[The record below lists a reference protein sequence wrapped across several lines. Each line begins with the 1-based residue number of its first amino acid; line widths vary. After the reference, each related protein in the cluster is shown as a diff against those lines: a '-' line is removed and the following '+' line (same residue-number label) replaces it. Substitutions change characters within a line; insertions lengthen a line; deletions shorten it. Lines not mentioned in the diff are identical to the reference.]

1 MDQAKCRNIKGQPHS
16 LELDVMARAG
26 FIVQRLTIRLTL
38 IFLGGLFIGSG
49 CSKSEGPE
57 NPTPVEAILPFS
69 LELVTSTAG
78 LDNFN
83 HVNGATGEK
92 WFPETMGAGG
102 AFLDFDNDGW
112 LDIILVGGGTWEDNN
127 NTPALSLYR
136 NTQDGTFTDATQEAG
151 LATLR
156 AYGFG
161 IAAADYDNDGDADLV
176 FTSLSGTMLLN
187 NSDGVFTDVS
197 ESAGL
202 AETNTWNTSILFVDA
217 DLDGWL
223 DLYLGSYV
231 DWSKEADIFCTLDG
245 SNKSYCTPELYDG
258 VESLFFYNNGDGT
271 FSDQTTA
278 RGFASSP
285 GKTLGAALFDYNAD
299 GKPDLIVS
307 NDTQRDLLY
316 ENNGD
321 GTFTE
326 KGQLSGIA
334 FDENGKA
341 RAGMGV
347 DTGFIDESG
356 REAIF
361 VGNFSKEMIAVFQH
375 IGDGLF
381 VDKAA
386 RSQIGRPSLLT
397 LTFGLTL
404 LDIDLDGDLDLFTAN
419 GHLQSEIENTQEGI
433 SYRQL
438 PHLFLNDGS
447 GSFTDVAAKIPE
459 TTLAPIVGRGIAY
472 GDYDKDGDLDVLIT
486 ENGGPAH
493 LWNNDLSSD
502 NNYLRVHLTGNESNK
517 DALGARIEVIADG
530 KTQIRYVRTGS
541 SYLSQSELTA
551 TFGLGSATTV
561 DTLSIVWPNGKKDT
575 QLNVQAGQELR
586 VVE

>member
-1 MDQAKCRNIKGQPHS
+1 
-16 LELDVMARAG
+16 MARAG
-26 FIVQRLTIRLTL
+26 FIVQRLVIQLTL
-38 IFLGGLFIGSG
+38 VLGGFILGTGCGKSG
-49 CSKSEGPE
+49 E
-57 NPTPVEAILPFS
+57 NTEPVATETALPFS
-69 LELVTSTAG
+69 LNLVTSSTG
-78 LDNFN
+78 LETFK

-92 WFPETMGAGG
+92 WFPETMGAGA

-112 LDIILVGGGTWEDNN
+112 LDILLVGGGTWDNNN
-127 NTPALSLYR
+127 NTPALALYR
-136 NTQDGTFTDATQEAG
+136 NAQDGTFTEATKAAG
-151 LATLR
+151 LADLR

-161 IAAADYDNDGDADLV
+161 VAAADYDNDGDADIAFSTLH
-176 FTSLSGTMLLN
+176 GTTLLN
-187 NSDGVFTDVS
+187 NEDGIFKDVS
-197 ESAGL
+197 KSAGF
-202 AETNTWNTSILFVDA
+202 AEINTWNTSILFVDV
-217 DLDGWL
+217 DQDGLL

-231 DWSKEADIFCTLDG
+231 DWSKEADIFCSLDG

-258 VESLFFYNNGDGT
+258 VESQFFYNNGDGT
-271 FSDQTTA
+271 FSDQTSV
-278 RGFASSP
+278 RGFSSSP
-285 GKTLGAALFDYNAD
+285 GKTLGAALFDYNED
-299 GKPDLIVS
+299 GMPDLIVS

-321 GTFTE
+321 GIFVE
-326 KGQLSGIA
+326 KGQLSGVA

-341 RAGMGV
+341 RAGMGI

-356 REAIF
+356 KETIF

-397 LTFGLTL
+397 LTFGLAL

-433 SYRQL
+433 SYRQR

-447 GSFTDVAAKIPE
+447 GSFTDVAEKIPGMP
-459 TTLAPIVGRGIAY
+459 LNPIVGRGIAY

-486 ENGGPAH
+486 ENNGPVH
-493 LWNNDLSSD
+493 LWNNTRSTN
-502 NNYLRVHLTGNESNK
+502 NNYLRVNLRGNASNK
-517 DALGARIEVIADG
+517 DAIGARVEVVANG
-530 KTQIRYVRTGS
+530 NTQIRYVRTGS

-551 TFGLGSATTV
+551 TFGLGSTTTV
-561 DTLSIVWPNGKKDT
+561 DTLSILWPNGKKDM
-575 QLNVQAGQELR
+575 LFDVKSGQE
-586 VVE
+586 VVIDE